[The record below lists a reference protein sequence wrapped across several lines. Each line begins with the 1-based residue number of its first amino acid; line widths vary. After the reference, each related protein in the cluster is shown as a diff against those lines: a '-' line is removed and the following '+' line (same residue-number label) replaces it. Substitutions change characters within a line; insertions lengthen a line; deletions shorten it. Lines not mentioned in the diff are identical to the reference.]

1 MQLESILFYIF
12 SSIAIVS
19 ALMVIFAQNPVHSIL
34 FLILTFCNSSFIMF
48 LIGAEFLGLIFIM
61 VYVGAIAVL
70 FLFVIMMLD
79 IRRRS
84 KEKSLY
90 SDIFLTIVVGI
101 IFFIEMFFMI
111 ESTYSSFDSYSE
123 STANNFEYV
132 DLYYAIKF
140 KVLGGL
146 KVLGLLLYT
155 QYSYY
160 FFISGLVLLVAM
172 IGAIIL
178 TLNKNDNIK
187 RQADFEQINRDF
199 KAAVFLK
206 TPAEER
212 KI

>member
-1 MQLESILFYIF
+1 MQIESILYYVF

-34 FLILTFCNSSFIMF
+34 FLILTFCNASFIMF

-84 KEKSLY
+84 KEKSLFW
-90 SDIFLTIVVGI
+90 DIFLTVIVGL

-111 ESTYSSFDSYSE
+111 ESTYVSLDSYTENSL
-123 STANNFEYV
+123 NNLGYV
-132 DLYYAIKF
+132 NLYYALKF

-146 KVLGLLLYT
+146 KILGLLLYT
-155 QYSYY
+155 HYSYY

-178 TLNKNDNIK
+178 TLNKNDSVR
-187 RQADFEQINRDF
+187 RQADFEQVNRDF

-206 TPAEER
+206 NPVN
-212 KI
+212 

>member
-1 MQLESILFYIF
+1 MSIESFLFYVF

-34 FLILTFCNSSFIMF
+34 FLILTFCNASFILI

-70 FLFVIMMLD
+70 FLFVVMMLD

-84 KEKSLY
+84 HEKSLY
-90 SDIFLTIVVGI
+90 RDIFLTVVVGFVF
-101 IFFIEMFFMI
+101 IFEMFIML
-111 ESTYSSFDSYSE
+111 ENSYALFDSVLTEIQHMGYIH
-123 STANNFEYV
+123 
-132 DLYYAIKF
+132 LYYILKF
-140 KVLGGL
+140 KILGGI
-146 KVLGLLLYT
+146 KILGLLLYT
-155 QYSYY
+155 EYSYY

-178 TLNKNDNIK
+178 TLNKNDTIK
-187 RQADFEQINRDF
+187 RQADFIQLNRDF

-206 TPAEER
+206 TPSEE
-212 KI
+212 KQK

>member
-1 MQLESILFYIF
+1 MSIESFLFYVF

-34 FLILTFCNSSFIMF
+34 FLILTFCNASFILI

-70 FLFVIMMLD
+70 FLFVVMMLD

-84 KEKSLY
+84 NEKSLY
-90 SDIFLTIVVGI
+90 RDIFLTIVVGFVF
-101 IFFIEMFFMI
+101 IFEMFVML
-111 ESTYSSFDSYSE
+111 ENSYTLFDSILTEIQQMGYIH
-123 STANNFEYV
+123 
-132 DLYYAIKF
+132 LYYILKF
-140 KVLGGL
+140 KILGGI
-146 KVLGLLLYT
+146 KILGLLLYT
-155 QYSYY
+155 EYSYY

-178 TLNKNDNIK
+178 TLNKNDTIK
-187 RQADFEQINRDF
+187 RQADFIQLNRDF

-206 TPAEER
+206 TPSEE
-212 KI
+212 KQK

>member
-1 MQLESILFYIF
+1 MQIESILYYVF

-84 KEKSLY
+84 KEKSLFW
-90 SDIFLTIVVGI
+90 DIFLTVIVGL

-111 ESTYSSFDSYSE
+111 ESTYVSLDSYTENSL
-123 STANNFEYV
+123 NNLGYV
-132 DLYYAIKF
+132 NLYYALKF

-146 KVLGLLLYT
+146 KILGLLLYT
-155 QYSYY
+155 HYSYY

-178 TLNKNDNIK
+178 TLNKNDSVR
-187 RQADFEQINRDF
+187 RQADFEQLNRDF

-206 TPAEER
+206 NPVN
-212 KI
+212 

>member
-1 MQLESILFYIF
+1 MQIESILYYVF

-84 KEKSLY
+84 KEKSLFW
-90 SDIFLTIVVGI
+90 DIFLTVIVGL

-111 ESTYSSFDSYSE
+111 ESTYVSMDAFTE
-123 STANNFEYV
+123 NALNNLGYV
-132 DLYYAIKF
+132 DLYYSLKF

-146 KVLGLLLYT
+146 KILGLLLYT
-155 QYSYY
+155 HYSYY

-178 TLNKNDNIK
+178 TLNKNDSVR
-187 RQADFEQINRDF
+187 RQSDFEQLNRDF

-206 TPAEER
+206 NPI
-212 KI
+212 K

>member
-1 MQLESILFYIF
+1 MQIESILYYVF

-34 FLILTFCNSSFIMF
+34 FLILTFCNASFIMF

-84 KEKSLY
+84 KEKSLFW
-90 SDIFLTIVVGI
+90 DIFLTIIVGL

-111 ESTYSSFDSYSE
+111 ESTYVSLDSYTENSL
-123 STANNFEYV
+123 NNLGYIN
-132 DLYYAIKF
+132 LYYALKF

-146 KVLGLLLYT
+146 KILGLLLYT
-155 QYSYY
+155 HYSYY

-178 TLNKNDNIK
+178 TLNKNDSVR
-187 RQADFEQINRDF
+187 RQADFEQVNRDF

-206 TPAEER
+206 NPVN
-212 KI
+212 

>member
-12 SSIAIVS
+12 SSIALVS

-48 LIGAEFLGLIFIM
+48 LIGAEFLGLMFIM

-84 KEKSLY
+84 KEKSFY
-90 SDIFLTIVVGI
+90 SDIFLTIIVGI

-111 ESTYSSFDSYSE
+111 ESTYTAYDAFLE
-123 STANNFEYV
+123 SNINVGYV
-132 DLYYAIKF
+132 DLYYAVKF

-146 KVLGLLLYT
+146 KVIGLLLYT
-155 QYSYY
+155 KYSFY

-178 TLNKNDNIK
+178 TLNKNENIK
-187 RQADFEQINRDF
+187 RQSDFIQLNRDF
-199 KAAVFLK
+199 RSSVFLK
-206 TPAEER
+206 TPSEER
-212 KI
+212 KS

>member
-1 MQLESILFYIF
+1 MQIESILYYVF

-84 KEKSLY
+84 KEKSLFW
-90 SDIFLTIVVGI
+90 DIFLTIIVGL

-111 ESTYSSFDSYSE
+111 ESTYVSLDSYTENSL
-123 STANNFEYV
+123 NNLGYIN
-132 DLYYAIKF
+132 LYYALKF

-146 KVLGLLLYT
+146 KILGLLLYT
-155 QYSYY
+155 HYSYY

-178 TLNKNDNIK
+178 TLNKNDSVR
-187 RQADFEQINRDF
+187 RQADFEQVNRDF

-206 TPAEER
+206 NPVN
-212 KI
+212 